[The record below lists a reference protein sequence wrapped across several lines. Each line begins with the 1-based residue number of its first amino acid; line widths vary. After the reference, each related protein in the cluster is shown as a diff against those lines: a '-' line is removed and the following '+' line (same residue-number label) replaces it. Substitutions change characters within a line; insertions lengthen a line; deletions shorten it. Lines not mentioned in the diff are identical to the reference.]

1 MLDERMSCEPVALKV
16 INKMNGNFKLLYGKN
31 RYLTKELDRIFS
43 NALIQPHFGYAC
55 RAWYPYLNQKTKVKI
70 QIMQNKCMHFCFKL
84 DKMHHISEEEFRLI
98 NW

>member
-43 NALIQPHFGYAC
+43 NALIQPHFGYDC

-70 QIMQNKCMHFCFKL
+70 QIMQNKCIHFCFKL